1 MSTQFKVEKGT
12 LDGTTKVEPN
22 ALYLVDFSKL
32 ESVNDLVTILAAMG
46 VSFPSNHPNFEHV
59 KRFLNLDNPIHLN
72 QERPAE
78 SKEMS
83 LPKLKKVK

>member
-1 MSTQFKVEKGT
+1 MSTQFEQVKGR

-22 ALYLVDFSKL
+22 SLYLIDFTRL
-32 ESVNDLVTILAAMG
+32 ESVNDLVTVLAAIG
-46 VSFPSNHPNFEHV
+46 LSIPSNHPNFEHV

-78 SKEMS
+78 SKEMN